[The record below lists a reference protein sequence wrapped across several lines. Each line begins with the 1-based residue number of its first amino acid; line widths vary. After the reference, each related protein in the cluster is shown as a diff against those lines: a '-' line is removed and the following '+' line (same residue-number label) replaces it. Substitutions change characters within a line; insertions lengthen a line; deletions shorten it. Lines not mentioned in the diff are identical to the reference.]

1 MKNNQEN
8 IAQTAQEET
17 GKKAPVKRIRLNDI
31 QVSIW
36 RDPYQ
41 DNKGTIRERY
51 TGILDRS
58 YLDATGTRKYTR
70 TLGIGDMTDA
80 IYALQKSVE
89 YILEEKEQKQQE
101 ASALARQIG
110 EQHEV
115 EIETVTSG

>member
-8 IAQTAQEET
+8 IAQMLQEET
-17 GKKAPVKRIRLNDI
+17 GKRAPVKRIRLNDI

-80 IYALQKSVE
+80 IYALQKAVE
-89 YILEEKEQKQQE
+89 YIMEEKEQKQHE